1 MKYYLLLFVSFF
13 SINFYAL
20 IAQNISVPNSFD
32 EVINV
37 IPTVKFEVR
46 YYGSHNFI
54 GRRIDGYQKPK
65 VFLTKKALVQLK
77 KVQEE
82 LRDFGLGIKI
92 FDAYRPQQAVNHFV
106 RWAKNEK
113 DTLMKTEFY
122 PNVKKKDLF
131 RLDYIASKSG
141 HSRGSTIDLTLIL
154 LETGEELDMGSVY
167 DFFGKISWPFY
178 KNISKEQKAHRMLL
192 QTLMLSNGFKPYV
205 CEWWHFTLKNEP
217 FPDTYFDFEIK

>member
-141 HSRGSTIDLTLIL
+141 HSRGSTIDLTLIS
-154 LETGEELDMGSVY
+154 LETGEELDMGSAY